1 MKFQTIG
8 PNGSSITVGSSL
20 EGDNQKVP
28 SPKALMLSS
37 LAVCSGIDV
46 VSILEKMK
54 VKLNDFK
61 INTIGSLT
69 QEHPKYYNK
78 VSMEYH
84 FYGEQLDKEKFTVQ
98 IQNMSISDSPVII
111 TQSEFMRRMK
121 EQQAL
126 GGGGMQMFG
135 NMPDAYNL
143 MVNSNHELINK
154 IFTEKS

>member
-1 MKFQTIG
+1 MTNKVITKWSEGMKFQTIG

-37 LAVCSGIDV
+37 LAACSGIDV

-54 VKLNDFK
+54 IKLSDFK

-84 FYGEQLDKEKFTVQ
+84 FYGEKLDKEK
-98 IQNMSISDSPVII
+98 
-111 TQSEFMRRMK
+111 
-121 EQQAL
+121 
-126 GGGGMQMFG
+126 
-135 NMPDAYNL
+135 
-143 MVNSNHELINK
+143 INK
-154 IFTEKS
+154 AVNLSITKYCGVMEMFRSFAEITTEIHYNS

>member
-1 MKFQTIG
+1 MTNKVITKLSEGMKFQTIG

-37 LAVCSGIDV
+37 LAACSGIDV

-54 VKLNDFK
+54 IKLSDFK

-78 VSMEYH
+78 VLMEYH
-84 FYGEQLDKEKFTVQ
+84 FYGEQLDKEK
-98 IQNMSISDSPVII
+98 
-111 TQSEFMRRMK
+111 
-121 EQQAL
+121 
-126 GGGGMQMFG
+126 
-135 NMPDAYNL
+135 
-143 MVNSNHELINK
+143 INK
-154 IFTEKS
+154 AVNLSITKYCGVMEMFRSFAEITTKIHYNS

>member
-1 MKFQTIG
+1 MTNKVITKWSEGMKYQTIG

-37 LAVCSGIDV
+37 LAACSGIDV

-54 VKLNDFK
+54 IKLSDFK

-78 VSMEYH
+78 VLMEYH
-84 FYGEQLDKEKFTVQ
+84 FYGEQLDKEK
-98 IQNMSISDSPVII
+98 
-111 TQSEFMRRMK
+111 
-121 EQQAL
+121 
-126 GGGGMQMFG
+126 
-135 NMPDAYNL
+135 
-143 MVNSNHELINK
+143 INK
-154 IFTEKS
+154 AVNLSITKYCGVMEMFRSFAEITTKIHYNS

>member
-1 MKFQTIG
+1 MTNKVITKWSEGMKFQTIG

-37 LAVCSGIDV
+37 LAACSGLDV

-54 VKLNDFK
+54 IKLSDFK

-78 VSMEYH
+78 VSIEYH
-84 FYGEQLDKEKFTVQ
+84 FYGEQLDKEK
-98 IQNMSISDSPVII
+98 
-111 TQSEFMRRMK
+111 
-121 EQQAL
+121 
-126 GGGGMQMFG
+126 
-135 NMPDAYNL
+135 
-143 MVNSNHELINK
+143 INK
-154 IFTEKS
+154 AVNLSITKYCGVMEMFRSFAEITTKIHYNS

>member
-1 MKFQTIG
+1 MTNKVITKWSEGMKFQTIG

-37 LAVCSGIDV
+37 LAACSGIDV

-54 VKLNDFK
+54 IKLSDFK

-78 VSMEYH
+78 VLMEYH
-84 FYGEQLDKEKFTVQ
+84 FYGEQLDKK
-98 IQNMSISDSPVII
+98 
-111 TQSEFMRRMK
+111 K
-121 EQQAL
+121 
-126 GGGGMQMFG
+126 
-135 NMPDAYNL
+135 
-143 MVNSNHELINK
+143 INK
-154 IFTEKS
+154 AVNLSITKYCGVMEMFRSFAEITTKIHYNS